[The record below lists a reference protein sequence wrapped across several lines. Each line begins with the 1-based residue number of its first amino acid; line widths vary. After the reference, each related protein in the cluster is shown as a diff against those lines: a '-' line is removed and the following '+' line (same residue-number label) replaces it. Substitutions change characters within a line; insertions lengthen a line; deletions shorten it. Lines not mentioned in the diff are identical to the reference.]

1 MTSGAAI
8 PDADN
13 PAGAD
18 PEGYR
23 AALEA
28 IKAIHAAGGTL
39 LSKAETV
46 EFLSRFIWRGQP
58 EPAKFTAKG
67 TPVKSGNSGPKSKR
81 TQYDDAVTLRKDLYR
96 RLVTAPNAR
105 RIVSVEKIC
114 EVFDSLVLRTPQH
127 LLIGAV
133 EHHLVRLGMVASTRA
148 NIRKALVGA
157 GKWPVKP
164 E

>member
-1 MTSGAAI
+1 MAAEI
-8 PDADN
+8 PNDDN

-23 AALEA
+23 AALDA
-28 IKAIHAAGGTL
+28 IKAIHALGGTRL
-39 LSKAETV
+39 PKAETV
-46 EFLSRFIWRGQP
+46 EFISMPVYLGPP
-58 EPAKFTAKG
+58 EPAKLTAKG
-67 TPVKSGNSGPKSKR
+67 TPVKTGQSGPKSKR
-81 TQYDDAVTLRKDLYR
+81 TQYDDACDRRKNLYR

-114 EVFDSLVLRTPQH
+114 EVFDSLVAKTSSRE
-127 LLIGAV
+127 LIGAI

-148 NIRKALVGA
+148 NIRKALVLA
-157 GKWPVKP
+157 GKWPLKS